1 MFSFMGILIAGT
13 LIANAA
19 CVINVESPCSQISQL
34 IIKSLPRSIL
44 EPLKEFRFLHNL
56 VLLLN
61 VVVVFLV
68 LSVGVE

>member
-1 MFSFMGILIAGT
+1 MFTFMGIIIAGT

-19 CVINVESPCSQISQL
+19 CVINIENPDSQMSQL

-44 EPLKEFRFLHNL
+44 ELLKEFRFLHNL

-61 VVVVFLV
+61 VVVLLLV
-68 LSVGVE
+68 LFIGVE